1 MIRERIL
8 ELINSEL
15 LVDNFDVNADIQKTY
30 DVDSISLLDF
40 IMTIEEEFGIEISD
54 TELSEISTANQI
66 IELVE
71 LKKGK

>member
-8 ELINSEL
+8 ELIKSEL